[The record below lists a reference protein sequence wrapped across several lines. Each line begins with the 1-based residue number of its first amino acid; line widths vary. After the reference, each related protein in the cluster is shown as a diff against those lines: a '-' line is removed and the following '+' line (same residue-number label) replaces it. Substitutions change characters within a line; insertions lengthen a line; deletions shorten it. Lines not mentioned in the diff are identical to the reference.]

1 MKFSRRSLIQGAVG
15 LAAAPAL
22 LSAGEA
28 WAQASGMAPTYLIE
42 ICLRDQLDFG
52 HVMVAPGLATD
63 ANLRRGENGR
73 KAALFFSQ
81 NELTALPNNVYLT
94 PQSLVLQP
102 HLDTVAMVE
111 LCELTYGPV
120 HGHEASNPI
129 RSPGRGAQAGAGM
142 RLPMWEGEPGQGNGE
157 GANYSST
164 PTPAALHNRMQKL
177 LTPGLRNG
185 VIIKGTERSGAI
197 YHFGAGLSG
206 AEPDRYQDVDA
217 LMRAFPAS
225 NSATS
230 ILPPAEARFLEK
242 GLGKL
247 DKALLTRRGLTAQ
260 AAGNHTTQLGEAGT
274 VLGKVTTTSFSLP
287 LTPAEKAYWS
297 AGVPGKYGRTT
308 IDVWEQAA
316 YAFKL
321 VNSGLTRS
329 VAIEVDIGDVHG
341 ERTASQMKAQT
352 EIVVLPLVRLIEKLK
367 AAGIYDRT
375 LIVVSTADGG
385 RAPAAGSSGD
395 EGKNGV
401 ILAGGMIRGGYYG
414 DIRADSA
421 DGDGHKYRYKMPD
434 LVTGVSDPTGT
445 LMNDKRVPAANLW
458 RTIMTAVNVPAA
470 TLNSFPSVAAASPLA
485 WLLRS

>member
-22 LSAGEA
+22 LRAGEA
-28 WAQASGMAPTYLIE
+28 WAQTVAPTYLIE

-63 ANLRRGENGR
+63 ANLRRGESGR
-73 KAALFFSQ
+73 RAALFFSQ
-81 NELTALPNNVYLT
+81 NELTAKPNNVYLT
-94 PQSLVLQP
+94 PQSLVLAP

-120 HGHEASNPI
+120 HGHEASNPL
-129 RSPGRGAQAGAGM
+129 RSPGRGAQTGAGT
-142 RLPMWEGEPGQGNGE
+142 RLPMWEGEPGQNNGE

-164 PTPAALHNRMQKL
+164 PTPVALHNRIQKA

-185 VIIKGTERSGAI
+185 VIIKGTERAGAI
-197 YHFGAGLSG
+197 YHFGAGLAG

-217 LMRAFPAS
+217 LLRAFPS
-225 NSATS
+225 TTSATS
-230 ILPPAEARFLEK
+230 ILPPAEARFVEK
-242 GLGKL
+242 GLTKL
-247 DKALLTRRGLTAQ
+247 DKALLSRRGLTAQ
-260 AAGNHTTQLGEAGT
+260 SMGNHTTQLAEASG

-287 LTPAEKAYWS
+287 LTADERAYWS

-308 IDVWEQAA
+308 IDAWEQAA

-321 VNSGLTRS
+321 INSGLTRS
-329 VAIEVDIGDVHG
+329 VAIEIDIGDVHG
-341 ERTASQMKAQT
+341 ERTAPQMKAQT
-352 EIVVLPLVRLIEKLK
+352 EITVLPLVRLIEKLK
-367 AAGIYDRT
+367 EAGLYDRT

-414 DIRADSA
+414 DIRADSI

-434 LVTGVSDPTGT
+434 LVTGAPDAQGT
-445 LMNDKRVPAANLW
+445 LMNDRRVPAANLW
-458 RTIMTAVNVPAA
+458 RTIMAAVAVPAA
-470 TLNSFPSVAAASPLA
+470 TLNQFPSIASASTLPF
-485 WLLRS
+485 LLRP

>member
-1 MKFSRRSLIQGAVG
+1 MIQGACG

-22 LSAGEA
+22 LRAGEA
-28 WAQASGMAPTYLIE
+28 WGQTVAPTYLIE
-42 ICLRDQLDFG
+42 ICLRDQVDFG

-73 KAALFFSQ
+73 KAALFFTQ
-81 NELTALPNNVYLT
+81 AELTAKPNNVYLT
-94 PQSLVLQP
+94 PQSLALTP

-129 RSPGRGAQAGAGM
+129 RSPGRGAQQGAGT
-142 RLPMWEGEPGQGNGE
+142 RLPMWEGEPGQSNGE

-164 PTPAALHNRMQKL
+164 PTPAALHNRIQKQ

-185 VIIKGTERSGAI
+185 VIIKGTERAGAI
-197 YHFGAGLSG
+197 YHFGAGLAG

-217 LMRAFPAS
+217 LLRAFPS
-225 NSATS
+225 STSATS
-230 ILPPAEARFLEK
+230 ILPPADSRFLEK
-242 GLGKL
+242 GLGRF
-247 DKALLTRRGLTAQ
+247 DKALLSRRGLTAQ
-260 AAGNHTTQLGEAGT
+260 SLANHTTQLSEASS

-287 LTPAEKAYWS
+287 LTAEERAYWS
-297 AGVPGKYGRTT
+297 AGVPSKYGRTT

-329 VAIEVDIGDVHG
+329 VAIEVDIGDIHG

-352 EIVVLPLVRLIEKLK
+352 EVTVLPLVRLIEKLK
-367 AAGIYDRT
+367 QAGIYDRT
-375 LIVVSTADGG
+375 LIVVSTSDGG

-401 ILAGGMIRGGYYG
+401 ILAGGMIRGGYFG
-414 DIRADSA
+414 DVRADST
-421 DGDGHKYRYKMPD
+421 DGDGHRYRYRMPD
-434 LVTGVSDPTGT
+434 LVTGAPDPTGT
-445 LMNDKRVPAANLW
+445 LTNDRRVPAANLW
-458 RTIMTAVNVPAA
+458 RTIMSAVSVPAA
-470 TLNSFPSVAAASPLA
+470 TLNQFPSVASAATLP
-485 WLLRS
+485 WLLR

>member
-1 MKFSRRSLIQGAVG
+1 MKFSRRSLIQGACG

-22 LSAGEA
+22 MRAGEA
-28 WAQASGMAPTYLIE
+28 WAQTVAPTFLIE
-42 ICLRDQLDFG
+42 ICLRDQVDFG

-73 KAALFFSQ
+73 RAALFFSQ
-81 NELTALPNNVYLT
+81 NELIARPNNVYLT

-102 HLDTVAMVE
+102 HLDTIAMVE

-129 RSPGRGAQAGAGM
+129 RSPGRGGQAGAGT
-142 RLPMWEGEPGQGNGE
+142 RLPMWDGEPGQNNGE

-164 PTPAALHNRMQKL
+164 PTPVALHNRIQKQ

-185 VIIKGTERSGAI
+185 VVIKGTERSGAI

-206 AEPDRYQDVDA
+206 AEPDRYQDVPA
-217 LMRAFPAS
+217 LLRAFPAS
-225 NSATS
+225 TSATS
-230 ILPPAEARFLEK
+230 IMPPAEARFVEK
-242 GLGKL
+242 GLGKM
-247 DKALLTRRGLTAQ
+247 DKALLARRGLSAQ
-260 AAGNHTTQLGEAGT
+260 SLANHTTQLSEASG
-274 VLGKVTTTSFSLP
+274 VLGKVTTTSFTLP
-287 LTPAEKAYWS
+287 LTPTERAYWS

-329 VAIEVDIGDVHG
+329 VAIEVDIGDIHG
-341 ERTASQMKAQT
+341 ERTAPQMKAQT
-352 EIVVLPLVRLIEKLK
+352 EVIVLPLLRLIESLK
-367 AAGIYDRT
+367 AAGMYDRT
-375 LIVVSTADGG
+375 LIVISTADGG

-401 ILAGGMIRGGYYG
+401 ILAGGMIKGGYFG

-421 DGDGHKYRYKMPD
+421 DGDGHRYRYKMPD
-434 LVTGVSDPTGT
+434 LATGVPDPTGT
-445 LMNDKRVPAANLW
+445 LVNDRRVPAANLW
-458 RTIMTAVNVPAA
+458 RTIMSAVAVPTA
-470 TLNSFPSVAAASPLA
+470 TLNSFPSIASAATLP
-485 WLLRS
+485 WLLR